1 MVSKSAKVARIME
14 DFARKLN
21 LKAHQVNG
29 VRLFT
34 PGDLEAHHGFDDK
47 DYLIDTSKMHHHFT
61 SASTNE
67 CLPFSKTISVPST
80 VPLSAVHPVR

>member
-1 MVSKSAKVARIME
+1 MVSKSTKVARIME

-47 DYLIDTSKMHHHFT
+47 DYLVDTSK
-61 SASTNE
+61 
-67 CLPFSKTISVPST
+67 
-80 VPLSAVHPVR
+80 